1 VTCHMRRGEGEEE
14 EEEEGEEEEQDQKRN
29 RSDKCR
35 TVAAVLDF
43 PLLSCTRACVHAVA
57 CARVLEY
64 AHKHAGRHRIRTCRA
79 G

>member
-1 VTCHMRRGEGEEE
+1 MRRGEGEEE

-43 PLLSCTRACVHAVA
+43 PLLSCTRACVLA
-57 CARVLEY
+57 CMR
-64 AHKHAGRHRIRTCRA
+64 
-79 G
+79 